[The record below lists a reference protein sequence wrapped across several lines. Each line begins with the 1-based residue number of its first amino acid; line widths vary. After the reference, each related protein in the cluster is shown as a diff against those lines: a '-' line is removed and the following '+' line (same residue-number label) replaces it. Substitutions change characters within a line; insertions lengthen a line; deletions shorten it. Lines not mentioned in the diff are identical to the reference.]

1 MSLMRRLRRCRAG
14 LKGSSVRSTTT
25 FMVAIDF
32 LPPPPCPPFC
42 QALIALMLSKSRWRL
57 LLLFLQKSFF
67 ETEII
72 LSSVCTQ
79 GIQTWSTVS
88 VELMIEIEVTQLDQQ
103 THPPTHTQTFTHVYT
118 HIHVLL
124 VVRSVVSC
132 RLVTF
137 SLHTRNIRLSL
148 RQT

>member
-103 THPPTHTQTFTHVYT
+103 THPPTHTHRLTHTCT
-118 HIHVLL
+118 HIFMFCLL
-124 VVRSVVSC
+124 LEVWCQVVS
-132 RLVTF
+132 
-137 SLHTRNIRLSL
+137 
-148 RQT
+148 